1 MEKLWITV
9 DFNGKSVVKAELKSF
24 VFKKGV
30 VVVRKALN
38 THRNTGFVHNF
49 PTSKYASEQD
59 FPSLSTDIHVGY
71 YYYLYIQETRP
82 QANPTA
88 FKSLKT
94 QLTKNLPAVQ
104 DFQLKKM
111 RVTA

>member
-1 MEKLWITV
+1 M
-9 DFNGKSVVKAELKSF
+9 
-24 VFKKGV
+24 
-30 VVVRKALN
+30 VREALD
-38 THRNTGFVHNF
+38 THRNVSFVHNF
-49 PTSKYASEQD
+49 PTDEKASEQD
-59 FPSLSTDIHVGY
+59 FPLLSTDINGGY

-104 DFQLKKM
+104 DFQLKKK
-111 RVTA
+111 RVTAWNSL

>member
-1 MEKLWITV
+1 
-9 DFNGKSVVKAELKSF
+9 VVL
-24 VFKKGV
+24 
-30 VVVRKALN
+30 VREALD
-38 THRNTGFVHNF
+38 THRNVSFVHNF
-49 PTSKYASEQD
+49 PTGEKASEQD
-59 FPSLSTDIHVGY
+59 FLLLSTDINGGY

-104 DFQLKKM
+104 DFQLKKK

>member
-1 MEKLWITV
+1 
-9 DFNGKSVVKAELKSF
+9 
-24 VFKKGV
+24 V
-30 VVVRKALN
+30 VVVREALD
-38 THRNTGFVHNF
+38 THRNVSFVHNF
-49 PTSKYASEQD
+49 PTGEKASGQD
-59 FPSLSTDIHVGY
+59 FPLLSTDINGGY

-104 DFQLKKM
+104 DFQLKKK

>member
-1 MEKLWITV
+1 
-9 DFNGKSVVKAELKSF
+9 
-24 VFKKGV
+24 V
-30 VVVRKALN
+30 VVVREALD
-38 THRNTGFVHNF
+38 THRNVSFVHNF
-49 PTSKYASEQD
+49 PTGEKASEQD
-59 FPSLSTDIHVGY
+59 FPLLSTDINGGY

-104 DFQLKKM
+104 DFQLKKK

>member
-1 MEKLWITV
+1 MK
-9 DFNGKSVVKAELKSF
+9 KPVVTHT
-24 VFKKGV
+24 KGEFFH
-30 VVVRKALN
+30 
-38 THRNTGFVHNF
+38 TF
-49 PTSKYASEQD
+49 PTSKNASEQG
-59 FPSLSTDIHVGY
+59 FSWLSTKKSVSY

-88 FKSLKT
+88 LSLKT

-104 DFQLKKM
+104 DFQLKKK

>member
-1 MEKLWITV
+1 M
-9 DFNGKSVVKAELKSF
+9 
-24 VFKKGV
+24 
-30 VVVRKALN
+30 VREALD
-38 THRNTGFVHNF
+38 THRNVGFVHNF
-49 PTSKYASEQD
+49 PTGEKASEQD
-59 FPSLSTDIHVGY
+59 FPLLSTDINGGY

-104 DFQLKKM
+104 DFQLKKK
-111 RVTA
+111 RVTAWNSL

>member
-1 MEKLWITV
+1 MRE
-9 DFNGKSVVKAELKSF
+9 
-24 VFKKGV
+24 
-30 VVVRKALN
+30 ALN

-49 PTSKYASEQD
+49 PTGENASEQD
-59 FPSLSTDIHVGY
+59 FLSLSTNIHGGY

-82 QANPTA
+82 QANPTV

-104 DFQLKKM
+104 DFQLKKK

>member
-1 MEKLWITV
+1 MRE
-9 DFNGKSVVKAELKSF
+9 
-24 VFKKGV
+24 
-30 VVVRKALN
+30 ALN

-49 PTSKYASEQD
+49 PTGKKVSEQD
-59 FPSLSTDIHVGY
+59 FPLLSTDFHGGY

-82 QANPTA
+82 QANPTGFNV
-88 FKSLKT
+88 FKSEVFKT

-104 DFQLKKM
+104 DFQLKKK

>member
-1 MEKLWITV
+1 MRE
-9 DFNGKSVVKAELKSF
+9 E
-24 VFKKGV
+24 
-30 VVVRKALN
+30 LN
-38 THRNTGFVHNF
+38 THRNAGFVHNF
-49 PTSKYASEQD
+49 PTGEKASEQD
-59 FPSLSTDIHVGY
+59 FLLLSTDINGGYY

-104 DFQLKKM
+104 DFQLKKK

>member
-1 MEKLWITV
+1 
-9 DFNGKSVVKAELKSF
+9 
-24 VFKKGV
+24 V
-30 VVVRKALN
+30 VVVREALDA
-38 THRNTGFVHNF
+38 HRNVSFVHNF
-49 PTSKYASEQD
+49 PTGEKASEQD
-59 FPSLSTDIHVGY
+59 FPLLSTDINGGY

-104 DFQLKKM
+104 DFQLKKK

>member
-1 MEKLWITV
+1 MA
-9 DFNGKSVVKAELKSF
+9 VV
-24 VFKKGV
+24 
-30 VVVRKALN
+30 ALS
-38 THRNTGFVHNF
+38 THSYSQLIHTF
-49 PTSKYASEQD
+49 PTSKNAFEQG
-59 FPSLSTDIHVGY
+59 FYSLSTDIHCGY

-104 DFQLKKM
+104 DFQLKKK

>member
-1 MEKLWITV
+1 MRE
-9 DFNGKSVVKAELKSF
+9 E
-24 VFKKGV
+24 
-30 VVVRKALN
+30 LN
-38 THRNTGFVHNF
+38 THRNAGFVHNF
-49 PTSKYASEQD
+49 PTGEKASEQD
-59 FPSLSTDIHVGY
+59 FPLLSTDINGGYY

-104 DFQLKKM
+104 DFQLKKK

>member
-1 MEKLWITV
+1 MRV
-9 DFNGKSVVKAELKSF
+9 AV
-24 VFKKGV
+24 
-30 VVVRKALN
+30 N
-38 THRNTGFVHNF
+38 THRNIGFVHNF
-49 PTSKYASEQD
+49 PTRKKASEQG
-59 FPSLSTDIHVGY
+59 FPSLSTDIRGGY

-104 DFQLKKM
+104 DFQLKKK

>member
-1 MEKLWITV
+1 MREA
-9 DFNGKSVVKAELKSF
+9 F
-24 VFKKGV
+24 
-30 VVVRKALN
+30 N
-38 THRNTGFVHNF
+38 THRNVSFVHNF
-49 PTSKYASEQD
+49 PTGENVSEQG
-59 FPSLSTDIHVGY
+59 FPLLSTDINGGY

-104 DFQLKKM
+104 DFQLKKK

>member
-1 MEKLWITV
+1 
-9 DFNGKSVVKAELKSF
+9 
-24 VFKKGV
+24 
-30 VVVRKALN
+30 VREALN
-38 THRNTGFVHNF
+38 THKKAWFVHNF
-49 PTSKYASEQD
+49 PTGKNASEQD
-59 FPSLSTDIHVGY
+59 FLLLSTDIHGGY

-82 QANPTA
+82 QANPTT

-104 DFQLKKM
+104 DFQLKKK

>member
-1 MEKLWITV
+1 MKKL
-9 DFNGKSVVKAELKSF
+9 VV
-24 VFKKGV
+24 
-30 VVVRKALN
+30 
-38 THRNTGFVHNF
+38 THTQGGFFHTF
-49 PTSKYASEQD
+49 PTSKNASEQD
-59 FPSLSTDIHVGY
+59 FPYLSTDIHGGY

-94 QLTKNLPAVQ
+94 RLTKNLPAVQ
-104 DFQLKKM
+104 DFQLKKK

>member
-1 MEKLWITV
+1 MRE
-9 DFNGKSVVKAELKSF
+9 
-24 VFKKGV
+24 
-30 VVVRKALN
+30 ALD
-38 THRNTGFVHNF
+38 THRNVSFVHNF
-49 PTSKYASEQD
+49 PTGEKASEQD
-59 FPSLSTDIHVGY
+59 FPLLSTDINGGY

-104 DFQLKKM
+104 DFQLKKK